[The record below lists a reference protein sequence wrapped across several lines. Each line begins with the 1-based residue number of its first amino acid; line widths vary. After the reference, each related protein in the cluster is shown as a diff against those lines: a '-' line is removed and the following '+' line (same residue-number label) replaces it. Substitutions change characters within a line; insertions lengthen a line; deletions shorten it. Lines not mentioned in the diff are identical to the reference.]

1 MLSKRQMEAA
11 RGLRPAQTLFTN
23 LRWINV
29 FTGVWETAPI
39 AVEDGVIVGV
49 GDYTAQKTVDLH
61 GAFVAPGLIDGHVH
75 IESSMLVPHAFAR
88 IVIPKGTTS
97 VVADPHEIANVC
109 GKQGIEYMRKDA
121 MHCPLSVYLMIP
133 SCVPATP
140 FETAGAKLDA
150 GDVRSLKHKKGIL
163 GLGEVMDYPAVLSSE
178 EGMTKKLL
186 AMKDGVIDGHSPGL
200 IGKDLQAYVGTGI
213 KTDHESSLLS
223 DLEERVR
230 LGMYVH
236 LREGSQ
242 TRNVRDLLPGV
253 TKENHRRLLFC
264 TDDKHPSDILKEGH
278 INFNVNLALAYGI
291 DFLTAIRMA
300 TINVADAYGLSS
312 KGAIAP
318 GRDADFIVFG
328 NLKKIEPSAVYV
340 KGLKVAEDGRA
351 RFYQKSAD
359 ASCVRDTIR
368 LSELPASLDLKL
380 RSPKV
385 HVIGLIENNVTTT
398 DLIETVNVKNGRF
411 VHDPKADILKLCVFE
426 RHTAS
431 RRVGIGLVKGYGLKN
446 GAIAMSVAHDSHNV
460 IAIGSSD
467 QDILKAVETIASME
481 GGIAVVSNGTVLGKL
496 RLEIA
501 GLMTEEDPQ
510 IVRETLEELDDA
522 ARRLGVSD
530 AIADPFLQLAF
541 LALPVIP
548 DLKLTD
554 YGLFDVKQF
563 RHIEIEAN
571 E

>member
-1 MLSKRQMEAA
+1 MLSRRQMEAA
-11 RGLRPAQTLFTN
+11 RGSRPAQTLFTN
-23 LRWINV
+23 LKWINV
-29 FTGVWETAPI
+29 FTGVWETASI
-39 AVEDGVIVGV
+39 AVADGVIVGV
-49 GDYTAQKTVDLH
+49 GDYAAEKTVDLK
-61 GAFVAPGLIDGHVH
+61 GAYVAPGLIDGHVH

-88 IVIPKGTTS
+88 IVLPKGTTS

-109 GKQGIEYMRKDA
+109 GKKGIEYMLKDA
-121 MHCPLSVYLMIP
+121 KLSPLSVFLMIP

-140 FETAGAKLDA
+140 FETAGARLEAKDI
-150 GDVRSLKHKKGIL
+150 RSLKTKKGIL
-163 GLGEVMDYPAVLSSE
+163 GLGEVMDYPAVLGSE
-178 EGMTKKLL
+178 EGMKQKLL
-186 AMKDGVIDGHSPGL
+186 AMKDKVIDGHSPGL
-200 IGKDLQAYVGTGI
+200 TGKSLQAYVGSGI
-213 KTDHESSLLS
+213 QTDHESSLLY

-242 TRNVRDLLPGV
+242 TRNVRDLLPGI
-253 TKENHRRLLFC
+253 TKDNHRRLLFC

-278 INFNVNLALAYGI
+278 INYNVNLALDYGI

-300 TINVADAYGLSS
+300 TINVADAYGLKT

-318 GRDADFIVFG
+318 GRDADFIVFDD
-328 NLKKIEPSAVYV
+328 LQKIEPTAVYV
-340 KGLKVAEDGRA
+340 KGLKVAEQGKV

-359 ASCVRDTIR
+359 ATSVRDTIR
-368 LSELPASLDLKL
+368 LGELPASLDLKL
-380 RSPKV
+380 KSSQV

-398 DLIETVNVKNGRF
+398 DLLESVKVKNGCF
-411 VHDPKADILKLCVFE
+411 VHDPNVDILKLCVFE

-431 RRVGIGLVKGYGLKN
+431 GRIGIGLVKGYGLKN
-446 GAIAMSVAHDSHNV
+446 GAIAMSIAHDSHNV

-467 QDILKAVETIASME
+467 QDILKAVETISAME

-501 GLMTEEDPQ
+501 GLMTEEDPYL
-510 IVRETLEELDDA
+510 VREALETLDKA
-522 ARRLGVSD
+522 ARKLGVSE
-530 AIADPFLQLAF
+530 AIADPFLQIAF

>member
-1 MLSKRQMEAA
+1 MEAA

-29 FTGVWETAPI
+29 FTGVWETESI
-39 AVEDGVIVGV
+39 AVLDGVIVGV
-49 GDYTAQKTVDLH
+49 GDYQAEKTVDLQ

-88 IVIPKGTTS
+88 IVLPKGTTS

-109 GKQGIEYMRKDA
+109 GRQGIEYMLKDA
-121 MHCPLSVYLMIP
+121 KLSPLSVFLMIP

-140 FETAGAKLDA
+140 FETAGARLEATDIRA
-150 GDVRSLKHKKGIL
+150 LKNKKGIL

-178 EGMTKKLL
+178 EGMKKKLL
-186 AMKDGVIDGHSPGL
+186 AMKDRVIDGHSPGL
-200 IGKDLQAYVGTGI
+200 VGKDLQAYVASGI
-213 KTDHESSLLS
+213 QTDHESSLLS

-242 TRNVRDLLPGV
+242 TRNVSDLLPGV
-253 TKENHRRLLFC
+253 TEANHRRLLFC
-264 TDDKHPSDILKEGH
+264 TDDKHPSDILEEGH

-318 GRDADFIVFG
+318 GRDADFIVFDDR
-328 NLKKIEPSAVYV
+328 KKLEPKAVYV
-340 KGLKVAEDGRA
+340 KGLKVAEQGKA
-351 RFYQKSAD
+351 RFFQNSAD
-359 ASCVRDTIR
+359 ASFVRDTIR
-368 LSELPASLDLKL
+368 LGELPPSLDLKL
-380 RSPKV
+380 KSLKV

-398 DLIETVNVKNGRF
+398 DRIETVKVEKGRF
-411 VHDPKADILKLCVFE
+411 VHDEAVDILKLCVFE

-431 RRVGIGLVKGYGLKN
+431 GRVGMGLVKGYGLKN

-467 QDILKAVETIASME
+467 EDIRKAVQTIASME
-481 GGIAVVSNGTVLGKL
+481 GGIAVVSSGTVLGKL

-501 GLMTEEDPQ
+501 GLMTEEDPL
-510 IVRETLEELDDA
+510 VVKETLERLDKA
-522 ARRLGVSD
+522 ARKLGVSA